1 MNVDSRNNQRHYRKT
16 SDSFIDNKNETS
28 QQTCDRNFQEN
39 SLQHN
44 SLQKA
49 SLQYSLSQNK
59 QLNKQLDFNQGPVV
73 DFSVIESGL
82 RGIHFMNAC
91 CDTPSVYS
99 RALDCFLETDFR
111 LLASFLRDISHCD
124 QCSNVFEITTRI
136 NLIYEAAIASSD
148 TTLLSQVSNLFGP
161 PSYQVKHL
169 LFHET
174 VFQNFHKYLQE
185 IFLLDSPIKNNHSLK
200 LLTQQVVHAYDVVE
214 LMKETQQSF
223 FDMFLKQNWLSV
235 TM

>member
-49 SLQYSLSQNK
+49 SLQNSFSQNK
-59 QLNKQLDFNQGPVV
+59 QLSKQLDFNEGPAV

-82 RGIHFMNAC
+82 RGIHFMNAV

-99 RALDCFLETDFR
+99 CALDCFLETDFR
-111 LLASFLRDISHCD
+111 LLASFLRDISHYD
-124 QCSNVFEITTRI
+124 QCSNVFEITTRV
-136 NLIYEAAIASSD
+136 NLIYEAAIARSD

-161 PSYQVKHL
+161 SSYQVKHL

-174 VFQNFHKYLQE
+174 VLQNFTNTYRKYFCQILPSKV
-185 IFLLDSPIKNNHSLK
+185 ITL
-200 LLTQQVVHAYDVVE
+200 
-214 LMKETQQSF
+214 
-223 FDMFLKQNWLSV
+223 
-235 TM
+235 